1 MGKNSKRKRKIK
13 NDKGEIKKMKIKN
26 ELKNKKGI
34 TLIALVITIIVLLIL
49 AGVTI
54 ATLTGPNGIIT
65 RANEAKQK
73 TEEAE
78 IQELRDLAQMEANTY
93 LEQYEHTETINGKT
107 VTVPIP
113 AGFAMSNIEG
123 ENSVKDGL
131 VIIDTNGN
139 EYVWIPCTIDGADG
153 TVPYSRE
160 ETKWTIETD
169 GSDNSRAVKDELTL
183 LDAGV
188 TYSEVDIENG
198 INQDISQEIVNQI
211 NAEKASIEKYKGFYV
226 GRYEVGKKNSKAV
239 IKQDKEPYAEIE
251 WIDAYQ
257 LAKGIGGGTEA
268 TTYLCSSYAWDTA
281 LKYIETK
288 TKYTDYGSDIN
299 KYNENW
305 TSKNV
310 VDKYGNIIKKVGES
324 KKLNTGLTTAIY
336 NIYDMGGNVAEFT
349 TELNPGTSE
358 SVVFRGSN
366 GDNNFPAG
374 YRWDDSSPVSHSTLG
389 FRTTLFLK

>member
-1 MGKNSKRKRKIK
+1 
-13 NDKGEIKKMKIKN
+13 MKIEQKN
-26 ELKNKKGI
+26 QNGI

-54 ATLTGPNGIIT
+54 ATLMGDNGILT
-65 RANEAKQK
+65 RTNEAKQK

-78 IQELRDLAQMEANTY
+78 IQEQRDLAQMEANTR
-93 LEQYEHTETINGKT
+93 LEQYEYTETIDEKT

-113 AGFAMSNIEG
+113 AGFAMTNIEG
-123 ENSVKDGL
+123 ENSVEDGL

-139 EYVWIPCTIDGADG
+139 EYVWIPCTIDGSDG

-160 ETKWTIETD
+160 EAKWTIETD

-188 TYSEVDIENG
+188 TYSVVDIQNG

-226 GRYEVGKKNSKAV
+226 GRYEVGKENSKAV
-239 IKQDKEPYAEIE
+239 IKQDKEPYAEIK

-288 TKYTDYGSDIN
+288 TEYLDYGSN
-299 KYNENW
+299 TSKYNENW

-310 VDKYGNIIKKVGES
+310 VDKYGNIIKNAGES
-324 KKLNTGLTTAIY
+324 KRLNTGLTTAIY

-358 SVVFRGSN
+358 TLVLRG
-366 GDNNFPAG
+366 GYYGNNYSHGPAG
-374 YRWDDSSPVSHSTLG
+374 YRWDNYSNHSGSISG
-389 FRTTLFLK
+389 FRATLFLK